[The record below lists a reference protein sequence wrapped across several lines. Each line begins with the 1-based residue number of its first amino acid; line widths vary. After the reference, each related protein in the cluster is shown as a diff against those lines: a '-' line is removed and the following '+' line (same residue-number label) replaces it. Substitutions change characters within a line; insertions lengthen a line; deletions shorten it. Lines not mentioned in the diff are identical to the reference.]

1 MRFTGRDGGREE
13 RDRERMNNSCR
24 EIKGVWK
31 CDVCFGLYF
40 TDFVNVDC
48 VCSIYTIF
56 YVSLLSKYNTPIP
69 THAHTIFYYYHQ
81 STSKQHPRPRGVKRQ
96 SIIVILLV
104 TGHHRDILMPY
115 HRGGMERIVVVGPC
129 I

>member
-1 MRFTGRDGGREE
+1 MYALV
-13 RDRERMNNSCR
+13 
-24 EIKGVWK
+24 I
-31 CDVCFGLYF
+31 YF

-48 VCSIYTIF
+48 VCSKYTIF

-81 STSKQHPRPRGVKRQ
+81 STSKQHPRPRGVKMQ

-129 I
+129 IRKVGRKNNRRRRTILPMMNVLKKVRTPCC